1 MTSSI
6 IKFIL
11 MGVSVSPRFSD
22 RLTVIQTTMPQDLEE
37 AIAVVRKSPVR
48 EEIIRELYIDSHL
61 RPSEIFD
68 RISDRIETTNQN
80 FYQNLRALTGAL
92 LDKTEGSQ
100 RMTLYSLTETGETVA
115 EELGLTKSE
124 GEQLRSLAF
133 ESSLSAEEI
142 VEILEE
148 VQEEKEETGE

>member
-1 MTSSI
+1 MTRD
-6 IKFIL
+6 
-11 MGVSVSPRFSD
+11 V
-22 RLTVIQTTMPQDLEE
+22 EE

-68 RISDRIETTNQN
+68 RIEDRIETTNQN
-80 FYQNLRALTGAL
+80 FYQNLQALTGEL
-92 LDKTEGSQ
+92 VEKTEGSR
-100 RMTLYSLTETGETVA
+100 RMTLYSLTETGDAVA

-124 GEQLRSLAF
+124 AEQLRSFAF

-142 VEILEE
+142 AEILAEMK
-148 VQEEKEETGE
+148 EEKEE